1 MSPSPAVFLTTV
13 CIMFG
18 TILLVF
24 GMRYASLA
32 FQARAR
38 LANDDAYRTLAER
51 AVAAQSQNQASL
63 SAIDSELARL
73 AASLGA
79 VEKILKQ
86 VE

>member
-1 MSPSPAVFLTTV
+1 MSPAVYLTTL
-13 CIMFG
+13 CILFG

-38 LANDDAYRTLAER
+38 LANDDAYRALAER
-51 AVAAQSQNQASL
+51 AVAGQSENQVSL
-63 SAIDSELARL
+63 SAIEAELSKV